1 MKIPLRRFLI
11 TAHMSVLVAIAP
23 TASFAEDASVAAKVF
38 DVTVLRTL
46 GSVRLVVG
54 MAALAATSV
63 LYTLMVLPFQR
74 DTGIFTEAKEIL
86 VVEPANFVFRRPLGE
101 DFSGN

>member
-63 LYTLMVLPFQR
+63 FYTLMLPFQR

>member
-54 MAALAATSV
+54 MAALAVTSV
-63 LYTLMVLPFQR
+63 FYTLMLPFQR

>member
-23 TASFAEDASVAAKVF
+23 TASFAEDASVGAKVF

-63 LYTLMVLPFQR
+63 FYTLMLPFQR